1 MARFQ
6 IKICGIRDAAV
17 LDCAVAHGADLVGFI
32 FYPPSPRAIELFAA
46 AELAASVPDRVG
58 TVGVLVDP
66 DDRTLDG
73 LLAHVS
79 LDLLQLHGA
88 ESPERVRAIRDRTG
102 CRVMKAVR
110 VREAADLDA
119 VAAYAEVADLIMLDA
134 RPPLGAVLP
143 GGNGVAFDWELA
155 RGFRCRRP
163 WALAGG
169 LDADNLAAAI
179 AATAADIYDVSSGVE
194 STPGVK
200 DAAKIRAFLAA
211 AARLRE
217 PRSDQ

>member
-1 MARFQ
+1 MARFHV
-6 IKICGIRDAAV
+6 KICGIRDVLA

-32 FYPPSPRAIELFAA
+32 FYPPSPRAIDLFAA

-66 DDRTLDG
+66 DERTLDG

-79 LDLLQLHGA
+79 LDVLQLHGA
-88 ESPERVRAIRDRTG
+88 ETPERVAAIRAHTG
-102 CRVMKAVR
+102 CRVMKALR
-110 VREAADLDA
+110 IREAADLAEVD
-119 VAAYAEVADLIMLDA
+119 AYADAADLIMLDA
-134 RPPLGAVLP
+134 KPPQGAILP

-169 LDADNLAAAI
+169 LEASNLAAAV

-194 STPGVK
+194 SAPGVK
-200 DAAKIRAFLAA
+200 DAGKIRAFLEA

-217 PRSDQ
+217 TRSDQ

>member
-1 MARFQ
+1 MARFHV
-6 IKICGIRDAAV
+6 KICGIRDAAA
-17 LDCAVAHGADLVGFI
+17 LDCAVTHGADLVGFV
-32 FYPPSPRAIELFAA
+32 FYPPSPRAIDLFAA

-66 DDRTLDG
+66 DERTLDG

-88 ESPERVRAIRDRTG
+88 ETPQRVAAIRAHTG

-110 VREAADLDA
+110 VREAADL
-119 VAAYAEVADLIMLDA
+119 AEVEAYGDAADLVMLDA
-134 RPPLGAVLP
+134 KPPQGALLP
-143 GGNGVAFDWELA
+143 GGNGLAFDWELA

-169 LDADNLAAAI
+169 LDVANLAAAV

-194 STPGVK
+194 SAPGVK
-200 DAAKIRAFLAA
+200 DPGKIRAFLEA

-217 PRSDQ
+217 TPADP

>member
-1 MARFQ
+1 MAQFH
-6 IKICGIRDAAV
+6 IKICGIRDATA
-17 LDCAVAHGADLVGFI
+17 LNCAVAHGADLVGFI
-32 FYPPSPRAIELFAA
+32 FYPPSPRAIDLFAA
-46 AELAASVPDRVG
+46 AELATSVPDRVG

-88 ESPERVRAIRDRTG
+88 ETPERVVAIRERTG
-102 CRVMKAVR
+102 CRVMKALR
-110 VREAADLDA
+110 VRDAADLA
-119 VAAYAEVADLIMLDA
+119 EVGVYAEAADLIMLDA
-134 RPPLGAVLP
+134 KPPQGAVLP
-143 GGNGVAFDWELA
+143 GGNGLSFDWELA
-155 RGFRCRRP
+155 RGFRCPRP

-169 LDADNLAAAI
+169 LEAGNLAAAV

-194 STPGVK
+194 SAPGVK
-200 DAAKIRAFLAA
+200 DPLKIRAFLEM

-217 PRSDQ
+217 TRADQ